1 MLNQRKRHSGDFKA
15 KVALEALKGLRTVN
29 EIAGEH
35 GIHPT
40 QVSQWKKQ
48 LQEGISDVFSTKRDK
63 VAQRGEELQNQLY
76 QEIGRLKM
84 ELEWLK
90 KKAASI
96 H

>member
-1 MLNQRKRHSGDFKA
+1 MSNQRKRHSGDFKA
-15 KVALEALKGLRTVN
+15 KVALEALNGLRTVN
-29 EIAGEH
+29 EIAGEQ

-63 VAQRGEELQNQLY
+63 VVQRGEELQDQLY
-76 QEIGRLKM
+76 QEIGRLKR

-90 KKAASI
+90 KKAASL

>member
-15 KVALEALKGLRTVN
+15 KIALEALKGLRTVN

-48 LQEGISDVFSTKRDK
+48 LQEGISDVFSMKRDK
-63 VAQRGEELQNQLY
+63 VAQRGAELQDQLY

>member
-1 MLNQRKRHSGDFKA
+1 
-15 KVALEALKGLRTVN
+15 VALEALKGLRTVN
-29 EIAGEH
+29 EIAGEY

-48 LQEGISDVFSTKRDK
+48 LQEGVDGIFSSKRDK
-63 VAQRGEELQNQLY
+63 KNTHEAEQLQDRLY

-90 KKAASI
+90 KKAAAI